1 MELLPN
7 IIEDIKKDIEK
18 DIVLNIDVETLSKKI
33 YPFIKKLDKLEQ
45 NKILKNH
52 LSNLNRMVKTNNKK
66 YQIINNIVIT
76 K

>member
-33 YPFIKKLDKLEQ
+33 YPFINKLDKLEQ

-52 LSNLNRMVKTNNKK
+52 LSNLNRMVKTNNKQYK
-66 YQIINNIVIT
+66 IINNIVIT

>member
-7 IIEDIKKDIEK
+7 IIEDIKKDVEK

-33 YPFIKKLDKLEQ
+33 YPFINKLDKLEQ

-52 LSNLNRMVKTNNKK
+52 LSNLNRMVKTNNKQYK
-66 YQIINNIVIT
+66 IINNIVIT

>member
-45 NKILKNH
+45 NKILKNN
-52 LSNLNRMVKTNNKK
+52 LSNLNRMVNTNNKK